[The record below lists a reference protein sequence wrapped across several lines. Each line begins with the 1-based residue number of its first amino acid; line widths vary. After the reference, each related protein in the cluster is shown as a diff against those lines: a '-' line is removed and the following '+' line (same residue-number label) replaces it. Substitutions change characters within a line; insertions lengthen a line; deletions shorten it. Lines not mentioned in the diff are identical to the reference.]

1 MASLQPVDDERP
13 SIDPAE
19 PLRGIIACCTSI
31 PPDQRTEI
39 AARVEEL
46 GGLHKYD
53 LTPDVTHLI
62 VGDYDTP
69 KYRHVARERPDIKA
83 MDAAWIEEMAHLWK
97 NDDDID
103 FVALEKKHQLKALEK
118 CGSESPSPLGGQSAG
133 RQSLLICLT
142 GFGEQRDDI
151 ASRIQANGGRYTGD
165 LTRRCTHL
173 IVGKPEGKK
182 YAAAKSWNIHT
193 VTLNWLDQSIERG
206 MILEETK
213 FDPLLPAEEQGLG
226 AWVKR
231 DPSTLGKRSRLSA
244 SNGTEERGARKLRK
258 TASMKL
264 SSQRNNLWGDILGR
278 SSSKEHSCSNEP
290 TGVEAAAGAPSPPQ
304 PPQPDHATPDPT
316 IRQPQLLE
324 RLGTTQ
330 NEGILARCIF
340 AIDGFND
347 KRHTVLEDTITTLGG
362 SVASSLREVAMTP
375 ASTGHSQQQSHRFL
389 VVPQMSAA
397 CSRPKLP
404 SEDVEMVTEFFL
416 ERCLHSKQFTHPSQH
431 VLGRPFPVFPI
442 PGFSDLIV
450 CSAAFTG
457 LELSQIARSISQLGA
472 KFDEEFRRTT
482 SVLVCRSLSAMRK
495 DKLKYALEWGVPIVA
510 ADWLWECI
518 STGVNVPMDS
528 FIFPELRDRYE
539 TRLPPERKARELLS
553 HSTTA
558 TTTTNPRPGG
568 SSRPKTMGGFDV
580 SAFEEDSSE
589 EAPNSDEGAE
599 ALRAKRGL
607 SGRELT
613 NSADFLPAN
622 GRPDGVS
629 GKKKDTPLAEL
640 SGAQLNKSPSPPKHV
655 TIPTGRTRSAPF
667 SVETLE
673 KPTKP
678 SRGPSAPPPDLSTE
692 AAAAKDDP
700 TGGGGGGARVSGEG
714 GEEEERKKEEA
725 ARQQRKESER
735 QALSS
740 KLSDLIQA
748 TTGPVSSND
757 SNSLAQAASA
767 RPRRRQLLGR
777 AISNV
782 SNGSSAASHNGEGTG
797 SGSRQMM
804 TDSLR
809 AAVAEDDDLKE
820 QEAQPPATQLEY
832 ADPDAMQMKQ
842 EIMNRMMG
850 VTSHDAKSATVH
862 TLTET
867 VVGGRSLRKR

>member
-1 MASLQPVDDERP
+1 MASLQSVDDDERH
-13 SIDPAE
+13 SIDSAE
-19 PLRGIIACCTSI
+19 PLRGVIACCTSI

-83 MDAAWIEEMAHLWK
+83 MDAAWIEEMTHLWK
-97 NDDDID
+97 HDDEID
-103 FVALEKKHQLKALEK
+103 FAALEKKHQLKALEK
-118 CGSESPSPLGGQSAG
+118 CGAESPSPLGRQSTD

-173 IVGKPEGKK
+173 IAGKPEGKK
-182 YAAAKSWNIHT
+182 YAAAKAWNVYT
-193 VTLNWLDQSIERG
+193 VTLDWLDQSIERG
-206 MILEETK
+206 MILEETR
-213 FDPLLPAEEQGLG
+213 FDPLLPVEEQGLG

-231 DPSTLGKRSRLSA
+231 GPSTLGKRSRSFA
-244 SNGTEERGARKLRK
+244 SKSTQEKGARKLRK
-258 TASMKL
+258 TASRKL

-278 SSSKEHSCSNEP
+278 SSEKEHSFSNSNEP
-290 TGVEAAAGAPSPPQ
+290 NSVEAQ
-304 PPQPDHATPDPT
+304 PPPDHATPDPT
-316 IRQPQLLE
+316 LRQPQPLE
-324 RLGTTQ
+324 QFGTMQ
-330 NEGILARCIF
+330 NEGVLARCIF
-340 AIDGFND
+340 AINGFND

-375 ASTGHSQQQSHRFL
+375 ASIGHSQQSHRFL
-389 VVPQMSAA
+389 VVPQISAA
-397 CSRPKLP
+397 SSHPKLP
-404 SEDVEMVTEFFL
+404 SEDVEIVTEFFL
-416 ERCLHSKQFTHPSQH
+416 ERCLHSKQFSHPSQH

-442 PGFSDLIV
+442 PGFSELIV

-510 ADWLWECI
+510 ADWLWKCI
-518 STGVNVPMDS
+518 STGLNVPMDD
-528 FIFPELRDRYE
+528 FIYPELRDRYE
-539 TRLPPERKARELLS
+539 ARTPPNMEAKELPS
-553 HSTTA
+553 HGTS
-558 TTTTNPRPGG
+558 NSRPGR
-568 SSRPKTMGGFDV
+568 SSRPQTMGGFDV
-580 SAFEEDSSE
+580 SAFDEDSSE
-589 EAPNSDEGAE
+589 ETPNSDQGASE
-599 ALRAKRGL
+599 TFKAKRGPF
-607 SGRELT
+607 RHELT
-613 NSADFLPAN
+613 TSADFFTAKSQL
-622 GRPDGVS
+622 GGVS
-629 GKKKDTPLAEL
+629 GKQKDTPLAEL

-655 TIPTGRTRSAPF
+655 MIPSGRTRSAP
-667 SVETLE
+667 SPVTSLE

-678 SRGPSAPPPDLSTE
+678 ARGPSAPPPDLSTE
-692 AAAAKDDP
+692 AAAARDDD
-700 TGGGGGGARVSGEG
+700 TGGGGGGIRTS
-714 GEEEERKKEEA
+714 EEEDKERKRDEA
-725 ARQQRKESER
+725 ARQQRKASER

-748 TTGPVSSND
+748 TTASVSTND
-757 SNSLAQAASA
+757 TNSHAQATST

-777 AISNV
+777 AVSNV

-797 SGSRQMM
+797 SGPRQM

-809 AAVAEDDDLKE
+809 TAVVAGIDEDDDLKE

-832 ADPDAMQMKQ
+832 ADPDAIQMKQ

-850 VTSHDAKSATVH
+850 GAGHDVKSAAVDN
-862 TLTET
+862 LTGT
-867 VVGGRSLRKR
+867 MVGGRTLRKR